1 MPHFQ
6 IMLSNGNCAIIKHNL
21 DATVIHNGRVVIS
34 MYDLQAGIVS
44 GAFEFT
50 LAKPGCESIFIT
62 NGRFDKKL

>member
-44 GAFEFT
+44 GTF
-50 LAKPGCESIFIT
+50 
-62 NGRFDKKL
+62 